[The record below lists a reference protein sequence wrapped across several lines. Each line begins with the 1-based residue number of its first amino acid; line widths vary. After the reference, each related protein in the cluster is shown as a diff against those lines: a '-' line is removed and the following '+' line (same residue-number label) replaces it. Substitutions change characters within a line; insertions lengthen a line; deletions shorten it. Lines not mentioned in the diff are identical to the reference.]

1 MKSFFPHTLLC
12 IPTLLA
18 GALGLSLQ
26 LTASQSQI
34 EATHSR
40 SAVHLRLDLDRP
52 VLPAGTL
59 ERAIVK
65 VSLDGV
71 RSLRPESRT
80 PVNLCLV
87 IDRSGSM
94 NGEKI
99 EKARAAAL
107 EAVSRLSDDDVFSL
121 VVYNNS
127 VETLIPARRVGD
139 GGDLESQIRSIR
151 AFGGTALHGGVQQGA
166 SELRHSIE
174 DRRYVHRLILL
185 SDGLANVGPSSPD
198 ELARLGAALVQ
209 EGISVTTIGVGL
221 DFNEDLMTRL
231 ARRSDGNTYFV
242 ASSHDL
248 PAIFRQEI
256 GDVLSIV
263 ARQVVVTVELPQG
276 VRPIGL
282 VGRDGVIRGQTV
294 EITLNQLYGG
304 QGKFALIEVEV
315 SPSTNGAEREIAR
328 AEVTF
333 EDPIGGRQERISA
346 RRTVR
351 FATDRQTVIAS
362 ANLAVQTDYARNV
375 TAIAKD
381 TAVVLVDGQRK
392 EEAARQLR
400 ARSRDLELIAK
411 TYGNAAVLGIA
422 SANAAEADRLERDGL
437 DNVTRKAYRAESTQT
452 TNQQA
457 PR

>member
-1 MKSFFPHTLLC
+1 MKPFFLYRLLC
-12 IPTLLA
+12 IPALLA
-18 GALGLSLQ
+18 GALGLSLR
-26 LTASQSQI
+26 LTAAESPIDASL
-34 EATHSR
+34 TR
-40 SAVHLRLDLDRP
+40 SAVHLRLELDRP
-52 VLPAGTL
+52 VLPAGTV

-71 RSLRPESRT
+71 RSLHPEART

-107 EAVSRLSDDDVFSL
+107 EAVRRLSADDVFSL
-121 VVYNNS
+121 VVYNNA
-127 VETLIPARRVGD
+127 VESLIPARRVGN
-139 GGDLESQIRSIR
+139 GAELEFQIQSIR
-151 AFGGTALHGGVQQGA
+151 AFGGTALYGGVKQGA
-166 SELRHSIE
+166 GELRHYLE

-198 ELARLGAALVQ
+198 ELAHLGATLVQ
-209 EGISVTTIGVGL
+209 EGISVTTIGLGL
-221 DFNEDLMTRL
+221 DYNEDLMTRL

-242 ASSHDL
+242 ASSRNL
-248 PAIFRQEI
+248 PDIFRQEI

-263 ARQVVVTVELPQG
+263 ARRVVVTVELPQG

-282 VGRDGVIRGQTV
+282 VGREGVIRGQTV

-315 SPSTNGAEREIAR
+315 SPSADGDEREIAR

-333 EDPIGGRQERISA
+333 EDPTVGRQQRIST

-362 ANLAVQTDYARNV
+362 ANLTVQTDYARNV
-375 TAIAKD
+375 AAVAKD
-381 TAVVLVDGQRK
+381 AAVVLVDGQRK
-392 EEAARQLR
+392 DEAARQLR
-400 ARSRDLELIAK
+400 ARSRDLEIIAK

-422 SANAAEADRLERDGL
+422 SASAAEADRLEREGL